1 MKEIEHKMTYK
12 TNTRYK
18 ACSIKSHTLISWC
31 LGGIINGV
39 NIAIEANE
47 EDALYFS
54 QRRNWSH

>member
-1 MKEIEHKMTYK
+1 MTYK

-31 LGGIINGV
+31 LGGIINDV

-54 QRRNWSH
+54 QRQNWSR